1 MSAFEDTTPF
11 VLALLITFTA
21 LVFISIWNNYN
32 SVKVEK
38 EVSKPKNDGPSRTR
52 ELLIRFTKFYNDLD
66 AHNNYLYDTQLLP
79 DPKQHIIHA
88 LYVGYDE
95 SENDE
100 DRKAIKIGL
109 EAIVQFQ
116 DLIGDEPLK
125 PEIDEEIG
133 DQVLINMENQDISN
147 EQKKYLDKLELA
159 SKRDHRK
166 LGTSLDLFYFD
177 EFSPAMPFFLPKGTF
192 IMNELTNYM
201 REKYKKY
208 DYQEVITPQ
217 IFSSKL
223 WDLSGHSSHFQE
235 NMFFTEND
243 ENKMGIKPMNCPSHY
258 LLFRSRLH
266 SYKDLPIRYADF
278 GRLHR
283 NERSGV
289 SHGLTRV
296 KSFSQDDSHIFCTK
310 DQIEA
315 EILSFLNLLVS
326 FQL

>member
-1 MSAFEDTTPF
+1 MTAFEDTTPF

-125 PEIDEEIG
+125 PLIDEDTD
-133 DQVLINMENQDISN
+133 DQLTNLENLDISD
-147 EQKKYLDKLELA
+147 EEKKYIDFNNKRIKELETHFTHL
-159 SKRDHRK
+159 KI
-166 LGTSLDLFYFD
+166 
-177 EFSPAMPFFLPKGTF
+177 E
-192 IMNELTNYM
+192 MNENVLSE
-201 REKYKKY
+201 EKMDAQDKKNAS
-208 DYQEVITPQ
+208 E
-217 IFSSKL
+217 
-223 WDLSGHSSHFQE
+223 
-235 NMFFTEND
+235 
-243 ENKMGIKPMNCPSHY
+243 
-258 LLFRSRLH
+258 
-266 SYKDLPIRYADF
+266 
-278 GRLHR
+278 
-283 NERSGV
+283 
-289 SHGLTRV
+289 
-296 KSFSQDDSHIFCTK
+296 
-310 DQIEA
+310 
-315 EILSFLNLLVS
+315 
-326 FQL
+326 